1 MRSIRDL
8 KLEGRAVFMRL
19 DLNVPIKGGVITS
32 DARIRAALPTV
43 QHAIAAGAKVALA
56 SHLGR
61 PKDKP
66 DPAFSLEPV
75 GARLSELLNQ
85 DVLFA
90 HDCIGDGVKKLMQD
104 LRPGGVVLLE
114 NVRFHPGEKKNDSA
128 FAKELAAPFE
138 LYVNDAFGSSHRS
151 DASIVGIVSYLKDR
165 GAGFLMEK
173 EVQALS
179 RLLES
184 PGRPFVA
191 VVGGAKVEDKV
202 GVLSSLLGKVDTIC
216 VGGAMAYTFMKARG
230 DEVGTSRVEADKLH
244 VAKDIMDRAKA
255 RKVELLLPD
264 DHVVSAEFKAESR
277 PETVAAVAIP
287 KDRMG
292 LDIGPKTRQRYGDKV
307 RQAKTVFWNGP
318 MGVFEW
324 EAYAAGTLALAK
336 AMAECK
342 GFTVV
347 GGGDSVAA
355 LEKAKLEGK
364 IGHVSTGGGASLE
377 LIEKGS
383 LPGIDV
389 LK

>member
-1 MRSIRDL
+1 
-8 KLEGRAVFMRL
+8 MRL
-19 DLNVPIKGGVITS
+19 DLNVPIKGGKITS

-43 QHAIAAGAKVALA
+43 KHALAQGALVALS

-75 GARLSELLNQ
+75 GARLSELLEQ
-85 DVLFA
+85 DVLFS
-90 HDCIGDGVKKLMQD
+90 HDCVGDGVKKLMQD

-114 NVRFHPGEKKNDSA
+114 NVRFHPGEKKNDA
-128 FAKELAAPFE
+128 NFAKELAAPFE
-138 LYVNDAFGSSHRS
+138 LYVNDAFGSSHRA
-151 DASIVGIVSYLKDR
+151 DASIVGVVDYVKDK
-165 GAGFLMEK
+165 GAGFLLEK

-179 RLLES
+179 RLLEQ
-184 PGRPFVA
+184 PGRPFIA

-202 GVLSSLLGKVDTIC
+202 GVLSALLGKVDALCI
-216 VGGAMAYTFMKARG
+216 GGAMAYTFMKARG
-230 DEVGTSRVEADKLH
+230 DEVGTSKTEGDKLH
-244 VAKDIMDRAKA
+244 VAKEIMDRAKA
-255 RKVELLLPD
+255 RNVQLLLPE
-264 DHVVSAEFKAESR
+264 DHVVGAAFEATTKAEI
-277 PETVAAVAIP
+277 VAALSLP

-292 LDIGPKTRQRYGDKV
+292 LDIGPKTRQRFADQV
-307 RQAKTVFWNGP
+307 RRAKTVFWNGP

-324 EAYAAGTLALAK
+324 DGFAAGTLALAE
-336 AMAECK
+336 AMAQCQ

-355 LEKAKLEGK
+355 LEKAKLQDK

-377 LIEKGS
+377 LIEKGT